1 MLVVVSPAKKLDMS
15 PEVEKIKTSKPLFS
29 DDTDRLVKAASQL
42 SEENLQSLMKIS
54 PALARL
60 NKERFNNFGNQE
72 RKPAAFA
79 FAGDTYTGF
88 DAKSL
93 DEDAL
98 RWAQD
103 HMRILSGLYGLLR
116 PLDEIEPYRLEM
128 GSRLKVENTSD
139 LYAYWG
145 SRLSNE
151 INLQAKS
158 TESTLLLNCASQEY
172 FKAVDKKSLELEVIT
187 PQFFELTSKGPK
199 QISFY
204 AKKARGAMAR
214 YVVENRIAT
223 IEDLIQFNLAGYS
236 YNSKESSPFSPV
248 FFRKND

>member
-15 PEVEKIKTSKPLFS
+15 PKVEKVKTSKPVFS
-29 DDTDRLVKAASQL
+29 DDIDRLVKAASQL
-42 SEENLQSLMKIS
+42 SEKTLQSLMKIS
-54 PALARL
+54 PTLARL
-60 NKERFNNFGNQE
+60 NKERFNSFGSQE

-128 GSRLKVENTSD
+128 GSRLKVEDTSD

-145 SRLSNE
+145 NRLSNE

-158 TESTLLLNCASQEY
+158 TKSTLLLNCASQEY
-172 FKAVDKKSLELEVIT
+172 F
-187 PQFFELTSKGPK
+187 
-199 QISFY
+199 
-204 AKKARGAMAR
+204 
-214 YVVENRIAT
+214 
-223 IEDLIQFNLAGYS
+223 
-236 YNSKESSPFSPV
+236 
-248 FFRKND
+248 